1 MSNEHPSRPHC
12 PPAAYMAGLAPSH
25 SPSPKASLDDKVDD
39 DKDDADSS
47 GDDKMTTF

>member
-1 MSNEHPSRPHC
+1 MSDEHPSRPHC

-25 SPSPKASLDDKVDD
+25 SPSPKASLDDK
-39 DKDDADSS
+39 DDADSS